1 MYPQINSR
9 AVAWWPV
16 HIYVEAR
23 LVADAPLLG
32 TPAWC
37 ALDDNDPAK
46 LSAVLDGGQH
56 FALRLDAAQEA
67 AAEASQAVSAAV
79 DWRAVAQEWMQ
90 LQAFRT
96 ANPWARRE
104 AS

>member
-1 MYPQINSR
+1 MPKNNHGDPEGR
-9 AVAWWPV
+9 LGGPPV
-16 HIYVEAR
+16 DLNLPA
-23 LVADAPLLG
+23 APG
-32 TPAWC
+32 ATEDVTGEGEDMP
-37 ALDDNDPAK
+37 
-46 LSAVLDGGQH
+46 
-56 FALRLDAAQEA
+56 AQEA

-90 LQAFRT
+90 LQAFRA

>member
-1 MYPQINSR
+1 VYPQLNSR

-16 HIYVEAR
+16 HVYVEAR

-37 ALDDNDPAK
+37 ALTDDDPAK

-90 LQAFRT
+90 LQAFRA